1 MRILCCALA
10 THGFVHPAIAIAQAL
25 RERGHSVAFVTGP
38 SFGPTLASVGF
49 ERIPR
54 AEADG
59 PSFQVTLW
67 GEPISIAIQVKH
79 IEHALE
85 RFAPDLLLASELAMG
100 PLIAGELHGLPVA
113 MLGLAAFPWSAKL
126 RPPRN
131 QEEAEMERRHDYFF
145 TGRLDILNGARK
157 LFGLPPCPADAWES
171 RLLGDLFLLRSVPEL
186 EGEEEPLPGCVRFI
200 GNCCWEPGFTDPE
213 LEDWLAE
220 TSADPLVYVQQGR
233 HFQVPPFWPPFV
245 EAGRGRRWRVAAA
258 LGRMQWETDVG
269 PLPESWFVRAHV
281 PQARVLRHA
290 RAVVSSGNTTSVL
303 GAVAEGLPLL
313 LVPAGG
319 EQIDLARRCRTAG
332 AALTLDPY
340 QADPESLRQAL
351 DSVLESD
358 ELRASS
364 ARLRDAFARLDGPR
378 RACEVIEELALGA
391 PALQKAGEHAAG

>member
-1 MRILCCALA
+1 MRVLCCALA
-10 THGFVHPAIAIAQAL
+10 THGFVNPAIAIALAL
-25 RERGHSVAFVTGP
+25 RELGHSVAFVTGP
-38 SFGPTLASVGF
+38 SFTPTLKSVGF

-85 RFAPDLLLASELAMG
+85 RFVPDLLLASELAMG

-126 RPPRN
+126 LPPRN
-131 QEEAEMERRHDYFF
+131 QEECEMERRHDYFF

-157 LFGLPPCPADAWES
+157 LFGLPPCPADPWES
-171 RLLGDLFLLRSVPEL
+171 RLLGDLFLLRSVPDL
-186 EGEEEPLPGCVRFI
+186 EGEEPLPSSVHFI
-200 GNCCWEPGFTDPE
+200 GNCSWEPDCTDPE

-220 TSADPLVYVQQGR
+220 TAADPLIYVQQGR
-233 HFQVPPFWPPFV
+233 HFQFPPFWPPFV
-245 EAGRGRRWRVAAA
+245 AAGRGARWRVAAA
-258 LGRMQWETDVG
+258 LGRMQWEIDVG
-269 PLPESWFVRAHV
+269 PLPESWLVRAHI

-303 GAVAEGLPLL
+303 GAVEVGLPLL

-332 AALTLDPY
+332 AALTVDPHK
-340 QADPESLRQAL
+340 ADPESLRQAL

-358 ELRASS
+358 ELLASA
-364 ARLRDAFARLDGPR
+364 ARLRDAFARFDGPR
-378 RACEVIEELALGA
+378 RAAELIEGLAPGA
-391 PALQKAGEHAAG
+391 PAL